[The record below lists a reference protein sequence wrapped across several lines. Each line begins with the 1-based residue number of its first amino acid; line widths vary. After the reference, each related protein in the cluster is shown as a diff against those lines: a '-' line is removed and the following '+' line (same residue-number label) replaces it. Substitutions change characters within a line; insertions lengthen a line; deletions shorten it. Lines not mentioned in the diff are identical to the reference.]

1 MSRVRF
7 ARCPNSMPGRRNWR
21 RRDLEGALFQ
31 LVGDLFVYSRL
42 LTEGALGT
50 DLEEIGQQ
58 VLT

>member
-7 ARCPNSMPGRRNWR
+7 ARCPNSMPSRGNWM

-50 DLEEIGQQ
+50 DLEEIGQ
-58 VLT
+58 